1 MFFMGKKDT
10 VLRNSRFAPLRCVV
24 DFARIRKGISSAVCR
39 RRRHMTTRAYSGN
52 GAFEKLLTM
61 TSYARGVLRII
72 RDIWERFSFTSNLF
86 PVRGWKLMAGIA
98 V

>member
-1 MFFMGKKDT
+1 
-10 VLRNSRFAPLRCVV
+10 
-24 DFARIRKGISSAVCR
+24 
-39 RRRHMTTRAYSGN
+39 MTTRAYSGN